1 MTAPQDPSELLL
13 HLYRCAHE
21 HAIDDFQDDALQ
33 LLQAAV
39 PFDAAMW
46 GTAGTGDTGIDVH
59 TLHLFRKSPE
69 MMAEYEAVKHQD
81 SAAAS
86 LMNRRRGTINFHA
99 ATWHHRREEREMR
112 DFLQRWG
119 QTNNF
124 ITADNDLE
132 RRFVHWI
139 SLFRADPD
147 AQGQAHEAQCIDQ
160 LAPHLM
166 QALAINRR
174 IHLQQIHPA
183 TPPACGTAIADL
195 RGVIY
200 HADPAFMDMLRAEW
214 PGWTG
219 HELPAAPL
227 GDFVRGQACHRGR
240 SLVLRHHAQHRLLFL
255 KSRRRCPADE
265 LTPGELRVAQLTAKG
280 HSHKQ
285 AAALLQRSPA
295 TVRNQMRAAY
305 EKLDVSN
312 VAQLIE
318 ALRQAD

>member
-1 MTAPQDPSELLL
+1 MTAPQDPGELLL
-13 HLYRCAHE
+13 HLYRFAHE
-21 HAIDDFQDDALQ
+21 HSIGEFQDAALQ

-46 GTAGTGDTGIDVH
+46 GTAGTTPVGIDVH
-59 TLHLFRKSPE
+59 TLYLFRKSPE
-69 MMAEYEAVKHQD
+69 MMEEYESVKHQD
-81 SAAAS
+81 SAAAG
-86 LMNRRRGTINFHA
+86 LMTQRRGTVPVHTSASHA
-99 ATWHHRREEREMR
+99 RREERDLHHFME
-112 DFLQRWG
+112 RWK
-119 QTNNF
+119 QNNN
-124 ITADNDLE
+124 ILTADNDME
-132 RRFVHWI
+132 RNFVHWI
-139 SLFRADPD
+139 SLFRADP
-147 AQGQAHEAQCIDQ
+147 QAHCQPHELERVHQ

-183 TPPACGTAIADL
+183 APPTCGTAIADL

-200 HADPAFMDMLRAEW
+200 HADPAFRDMLRAEW

-219 HELPAAPL
+219 HALPAAPL

-285 AAALLQRSPA
+285 VAALLQRSPA

-305 EKLDVSN
+305 EKLGVSN